1 MVDWSVV
8 ALAAVFLDPLV
19 WIVSFSGIF
28 SIDVDPDLEFDPSLK
43 LNQIE
48 MGFIGVKKYKVSFQI
63 LGRIETKRNILKWH
77 GWWMFEWTNNNG
89 S

>member
-1 MVDWSVV
+1 MVDWSVG

-48 MGFIGVKKYKVSFQI
+48 MGFIGVKKYKVSFQF
-63 LGRIETKRNILKWH
+63 LGKIEWKEI
-77 GWWMFEWTNNNG
+77 